1 MIHQPFIDVK
11 SIKSQSFINTKKHL
25 PFVYVIPIKS
35 NQNVN
40 AVNTESTKHQH
51 FFNIKRMPMKH
62 LSSIDAPSLPQLELQ
77 VKG

>member
-1 MIHQPFIDVK
+1 MIHQPFINVK

-25 PFVYVIPIKS
+25 PFVNVIPIKS
-35 NQNVN
+35 NQNINV
-40 AVNTESTKHQH
+40 VNTESTKDQH
-51 FFNIKRMPMKH
+51 LFNIKRMPMTH